1 MRAKFAFVRTAER
14 LRLLD
19 SLSRSTRGSMP
30 ESLLEKRIG
39 MADDLRKIYVALNDK
54 FIIRATNSIKELWRL
69 VETDDL
75 AGAIAE
81 CRYLWLKAEPPS
93 ATNVGMAAK
102 ELHEAARS
110 KATPDVLVAKIL
122 EIQVAVD
129 AFVEGVKHGTKKRDT
144 EENYFSDVGHAA
156 VVTNKAQIDL
166 LSKQM
171 SSWNKAVY
179 TDRVL
184 NKFLEEELV
193 CKLELQRVQA
203 RNAET
208 HRQHQMVSARNR
220 ERCDSIDTPYVRKK
234 ESIRIALNELSFATT
249 DATPRF
255 RDVDEQQKALE
266 DYSLKQRQ
274 LAPHA
279 TNFARPVS
287 ARSIALSV
295 RANLPPI
302 ESIMNPPGRVPE
314 LVRHI
319 DRQEVSERE
328 RAGGERRAEGEGDR
342 SAAHPEI
349 GCSSGLPSR
358 VLPCSPATPL
368 PPHTVVCVAIV
379 PVLATCARPL
389 CRSCCWRP
397 VLLTWS
403 GARVEARL
411 LSQRQ
416 SSMRSRTLRVTSPS
430 RRSFA
435 SSASPTASGSS
446 TRSPPASARRKSS
459 PLTSSPKRSSRA
471 SV

>member
-1 MRAKFAFVRTAER
+1 
-14 LRLLD
+14 
-19 SLSRSTRGSMP
+19 MP
-30 ESLLEKRIG
+30 ESLLDKRIG
-39 MADDLRKIYVALNDK
+39 MADDLRKMYVALNDK

-75 AGAIAE
+75 AGVIAE

-93 ATNVGMAAK
+93 ATNVGMTAK
-102 ELHEAARS
+102 GLHEAARS

-122 EIQVAVD
+122 EIQEAVD
-129 AFVEGVKHGTKKRDT
+129 AFVEGLRHGTKKRNT
-144 EENYFSDVGHAA
+144 EENYFSEAA

-171 SSWNKAVY
+171 TSWNKAVY

-255 RDVDEQQKALE
+255 RDVDEQQKALQ

-328 RAGGERRAEGEGDR
+328 RAGGERRAEGEGEH

-358 VLPCSPATPL
+358 VLPCSPATPPCLLTPSCAL
-368 PPHTVVCVAIV
+368 PLCPCSP
-379 PVLATCARPL
+379 PVLAPCAAAAAGGR
-389 CRSCCWRP
+389 CY
-397 VLLTWS
+397 
-403 GARVEARL
+403 
-411 LSQRQ
+411 
-416 SSMRSRTLRVTSPS
+416 
-430 RRSFA
+430 
-435 SSASPTASGSS
+435 
-446 TRSPPASARRKSS
+446 
-459 PLTSSPKRSSRA
+459 
-471 SV
+471 

>member
-1 MRAKFAFVRTAER
+1 
-14 LRLLD
+14 
-19 SLSRSTRGSMP
+19 
-30 ESLLEKRIG
+30 
-39 MADDLRKIYVALNDK
+39 MADDLRKMYVALNDK

-75 AGAIAE
+75 AGVIAE

-93 ATNVGMAAK
+93 ATNVGMTAK
-102 ELHEAARS
+102 GLHEAARS

-122 EIQVAVD
+122 EIQEAVD
-129 AFVEGVKHGTKKRDT
+129 AFVEGLRHGTKKRNT
-144 EENYFSDVGHAA
+144 EENYFSEAA

-171 SSWNKAVY
+171 TSWNKAVY

-234 ESIRIALNELSFATT
+234 ESIRIALHELSFATT

-255 RDVDEQQKALE
+255 RDVDEQQRALQ
-266 DYSLKQRQ
+266 DYSLKRRQ
-274 LAPHA
+274 LAP
-279 TNFARPVS
+279 NFARPVS

-319 DRQEVSERE
+319 DRQEVCERE
-328 RAGGERRAEGEGDR
+328 RAESSRGERRAEGEGER

-358 VLPCSPATPL
+358 VLPCSPASSPRRVRC
-368 PPHTVVCVAIV
+368 HCA
-379 PVLATCARPL
+379 CARPL

-446 TRSPPASARRKSS
+446 TRSRPASVRRTSS
-459 PLTSSPKRSSRA
+459 LLTSSPKRSSRA

>member
-1 MRAKFAFVRTAER
+1 MLSVQEEFVQPSSLL
-14 LRLLD
+14 LRLA
-19 SLSRSTRGSMP
+19 SKAASMP
-30 ESLLEKRIG
+30 ESLLDKRIG
-39 MADDLRKIYVALNDK
+39 MADDLRKMYVALNDK

-75 AGAIAE
+75 AGVIAE

-102 ELHEAARS
+102 GLHEAARS
-110 KATPDVLVAKIL
+110 QATPDVLVAKIL
-122 EIQVAVD
+122 EIQLAVD
-129 AFVEGVKHGTKKRDT
+129 AFVEGVRHGTKKRNT

-234 ESIRIALNELSFATT
+234 ESIRIALHELSFATT

-255 RDVDEQQKALE
+255 RDVDEQQRALQ

-328 RAGGERRAEGEGDR
+328 
-342 SAAHPEI
+342 
-349 GCSSGLPSR
+349 
-358 VLPCSPATPL
+358 
-368 PPHTVVCVAIV
+368 
-379 PVLATCARPL
+379 
-389 CRSCCWRP
+389 
-397 VLLTWS
+397 
-403 GARVEARL
+403 
-411 LSQRQ
+411 
-416 SSMRSRTLRVTSPS
+416 
-430 RRSFA
+430 
-435 SSASPTASGSS
+435 
-446 TRSPPASARRKSS
+446 
-459 PLTSSPKRSSRA
+459 
-471 SV
+471 